1 MPIFRSTALAR
12 FFASTVFIVLCTIV
26 SMCSG
31 AHSLTHFG
39 CGEGVSVH
47 MVLTVA
53 VFLVNAANTK
63 PIWSPTLR
71 YPAGWIV
78 GPLAAL
84 LLLTLLLGEFAVGG
98 SPIRRMTDG
107 IAYYAADH
115 GALTSLSANAFWFLV
130 ALEAAAWNAA
140 LLHVLLEN
148 RWRYKR
154 DVELVTSAEGEVE
167 RRECV
172 RHL

>member
-1 MPIFRSTALAR
+1 MIL
-12 FFASTVFIVLCTIV
+12 TIV
-26 SMCSG
+26 
-31 AHSLTHFG
+31 
-39 CGEGVSVH
+39 
-47 MVLTVA
+47 

-98 SPIRRMTDG
+98 SPIRKMTDG
-107 IAYYAADH
+107 IAFYAADH
-115 GALTSLSANAFWFLV
+115 GALTPLSANAFWFLV

-154 DVELVTSAEGEVE
+154 AEELVNSAEREVE
-167 RRECV
+167 QRECV